1 MQLNAVV
8 TTSALELGVDIGS
21 LDAVVMLGH
30 PGKTSSLWQQVRRV
44 GGARA
49 CVWPAAQHLTNQT
62 PSWPVQA
69 GRAGRGQRDALVVLV
84 AYNSPVDQFYA
95 RNPAKLF
102 EGDPEVALRHG
113 GGYRHVREP

>member
-1 MQLNAVV
+1 M
-8 TTSALELGVDIGS
+8 
-21 LDAVVMLGH
+21 
-30 PGKTSSLWQQVRRV
+30 
-44 GGARA
+44 
-49 CVWPAAQHLTNQT
+49 
-62 PSWPVQA
+62 QA